1 MIDTVEVRLWGTR
14 IGILY
19 RQDARRAVS
28 FEYEKNFLKSGIEL
42 SPFMMPLSD
51 KVYYFPELPQE
62 SFHGLP
68 GMIAD
73 SVPDKFG
80 NAVIRKW
87 LASKSRTADSFSVL
101 EQLCYTGKRGMGALE
116 YVPSIGSF
124 SEEDSIDVTE
134 MAEFA
139 SQILNDRKQV
149 SSSEKDM
156 NMARM
161 MEIGTSAGGARAKAL
176 IAWNRK
182 TGEIRSGQVDSGRD
196 FDYYLLKFDGVSGNG
211 DHEITDPKQYT
222 LIEFA
227 YYQMA
232 KDLGIK
238 MNECAVYKKNGLNHF
253 ITKRFDRVDG
263 EKLHMQT
270 FAALSHSDFNY
281 PGSTG
286 YEMLADYSRQLGLGQ
301 EDIRQIYMRMV
312 FNVMGMNCDDHVK
325 NFSFLMDRTGK
336 WSLAPAYDITY
347 AYSPGNRWLSGHQ
360 MTVNGKTFNITEE
373 DMLTCGKTMGLNT
386 VFCKSVLE
394 KTRAVVDN
402 WSDYAME
409 NGISEERMQEVA
421 DAMESGYEV

>member
-73 SVPDKFG
+73 SIPDKFG

-87 LASKSRTADSFSVL
+87 LASKGRTDDSFSVL

-116 YVPSIGSF
+116 YVPAIGQF
-124 SEEDSIDVTE
+124 SEENSIDVTE

-139 SQILNDRKQV
+139 SQILNERRQI

-182 TGEIRSGQVDSGRD
+182 TGEIRSGQVDSDRD

-211 DHEITDPKQYT
+211 DHELTDPKQYT

-238 MNECAVYKKNGLNHF
+238 MNECAIYKK
-253 ITKRFDRVDG
+253 D
-263 EKLHMQT
+263 
-270 FAALSHSDFNY
+270 
-281 PGSTG
+281 
-286 YEMLADYSRQLGLGQ
+286 
-301 EDIRQIYMRMV
+301 
-312 FNVMGMNCDDHVK
+312 
-325 NFSFLMDRTGK
+325 
-336 WSLAPAYDITY
+336 
-347 AYSPGNRWLSGHQ
+347 
-360 MTVNGKTFNITEE
+360 
-373 DMLTCGKTMGLNT
+373 
-386 VFCKSVLE
+386 
-394 KTRAVVDN
+394 
-402 WSDYAME
+402 
-409 NGISEERMQEVA
+409 
-421 DAMESGYEV
+421 